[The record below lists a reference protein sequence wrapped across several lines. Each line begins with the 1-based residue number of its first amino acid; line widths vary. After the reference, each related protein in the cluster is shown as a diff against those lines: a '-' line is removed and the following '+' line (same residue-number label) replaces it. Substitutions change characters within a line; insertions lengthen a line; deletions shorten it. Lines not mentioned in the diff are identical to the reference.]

1 MTPPVDEV
9 RAGFVVSVA
18 QAKNKD
24 GDPTVFSATQIPT
37 VNSLPLVPPPST
49 RSTQSIDFSSGPV
62 KESFAEPLIIIDT
75 FQPLY
80 LWNALIDIAEVWLH
94 YDIEVSF
101 DGHFKDDVHLL
112 TI

>member
-9 RAGFVVSVA
+9 RAG
-18 QAKNKD
+18 
-24 GDPTVFSATQIPT
+24 G
-37 VNSLPLVPPPST
+37 L
-49 RSTQSIDFSSGPV
+49 
-62 KESFAEPLIIIDT
+62 EIIIDT

>member
-1 MTPPVDEV
+1 MEMV
-9 RAGFVVSVA
+9 
-18 QAKNKD
+18 Q
-24 GDPTVFSATQIPT
+24 
-37 VNSLPLVPPPST
+37 
-49 RSTQSIDFSSGPV
+49 
-62 KESFAEPLIIIDT
+62 IIIDT